1 MLLFILLVIGTVVL
15 DQLSKY
21 WVLQAVA
28 MQGIPTDI
36 ALQDQGLPGIGL
48 AKPIENVLHFTYIT
62 NKGAAF
68 GSLEDHRWVFMVI
81 STVAILALIVY
92 MAIARPKSRF
102 EIVSLAFIA
111 GGGIGNMIDRIF
123 RGFVVDFID
132 VTCINFYVFNV
143 ADSFVCIGCG
153 MMLLYLILAETAEHK
168 AKKAA
173 KAGEPSDM
181 SDAPGN

>member
-1 MLLFILLVIGTVVL
+1 MLLFILLVIGTVLL
-15 DQLSKY
+15 DQLTKY
-21 WVLQAVA
+21 WVLQSLV
-28 MQGIPTDI
+28 P
-36 ALQDQGLPGIGL
+36 IGEFKL
-48 AKPIENVLHFTYIT
+48 WPDVLHFTYVE
-62 NKGAAF
+62 NRGAAF
-68 GSLEDHRWVFMVI
+68 GMLADHRWVFMVI
-81 STVAILALIVY
+81 STAAILALVVY
-92 MAIARPKSRF
+92 MCIARPKSRF

-153 MMLLYLILAETAEHK
+153 MMLLHLVLAEVGEQK

-173 KAGEPSDM
+173 PA
-181 SDAPGN
+181 DAPTDNTDASGN

>member
-1 MLLFILLVIGTVVL
+1 MLLFLLLVIGTVVL
-15 DQLSKY
+15 DQLTKY
-21 WVLQAVA
+21 WVLQALVS
-28 MQGIPTDI
+28 
-36 ALQDQGLPGIGL
+36 
-48 AKPIENVLHFTYIT
+48 IETYKLWPNVLHFTYVE
-62 NKGAAF
+62 NRGAAF
-68 GSLEDHRWVFMVI
+68 GMLADHRWVFMVI
-81 STVAILALIVY
+81 STVAIVALVVY
-92 MAIARPKSRF
+92 MSVARPKSRF

-153 MMLLYLILAETAEHK
+153 MMVLYLLRSEIDE
-168 AKKAA
+168 KKTKNSVPANT
-173 KAGEPSDM
+173 PTHS